1 MPDADAQGWE
11 AGFRK
16 LAADTLRA
24 QRAQRDALN
33 QQIAALKAQRDA
45 LDSLIEPLEQALT
58 SVPDASGAEEPPTD
72 RPVREP
78 PQPYLE
84 QSPEQPLGAVDAAVA
99 VLRAAGEPLHFRVIT
114 KRALDARL
122 WQSNAI
128 KPENSIKG
136 ALNNHIRKAGA
147 ASKFRRV
154 GPGVFAL
161 QNASTHPSPADHTN
175 TT

>member
-33 QQIAALKAQRDA
+33 QQIAALKAQCDA

-58 SVPDASGAEEPPTD
+58 SAPDTSDADEPPD

-99 VLRAAGEPLHFRVIT
+99 VLRAAGEPLHFSAIT
-114 KRALDARL
+114 ERALNAGL

-128 KPENSIKG
+128 NPKNSIKG
-136 ALNNHIRKAGA
+136 ALNSHIRKAGA

-154 GPGVFAL
+154 GPGMFAL
-161 QNASTHPSPADHTN
+161 QETSDHPSHIDHPD

>member
-1 MPDADAQGWE
+1 MPNADAQGWE

-45 LDSLIEPLEQALT
+45 VDSLIEPLEQALT
-58 SVPDASGAEEPPTD
+58 SAPDTSDADEPPAH
-72 RPVREP
+72 PVREP

-99 VLRAAGEPLHFRVIT
+99 VLRAAAEPLHFRVIT
-114 KRALDARL
+114 QRALNAGL

-136 ALNNHIRKAGA
+136 ALNSHIRKAGA

-154 GPGVFAL
+154 GPGMFAL
-161 QNASTHPSPADHTN
+161 QDAAAHPSPADHTN

>member
-45 LDSLIEPLEQALT
+45 LDSLIEPLEKVLT
-58 SVPDASGAEEPPTD
+58 SASDAPSAEEPPTD
-72 RPVREP
+72 RPLSEP
-78 PQPYLE
+78 AQPYLE

-99 VLRAAGEPLHFRVIT
+99 VLRAAAEPLHFRVIT
-114 KRALDARL
+114 ERALNAGL

-136 ALNNHIRKAGA
+136 ALNDHIRKAGA

-154 GPGVFAL
+154 GPGMFAL
-161 QNASTHPSPADHTN
+161 QETSDHPSLTDHPD